1 MTITIIVYKMV
12 VLSTHSLL
20 HMHSVAVFLVFCGL
34 YPYCICGQ
42 FIFLLG
48 RPVSEL

>member
-1 MTITIIVYKMV
+1 MPIYYRKK
-12 VLSTHSLL
+12 
-20 HMHSVAVFLVFCGL
+20 VAVVMIVCRQYDSMTVFLFVFCSL
-34 YPYCICGQ
+34 YDNIICGQ